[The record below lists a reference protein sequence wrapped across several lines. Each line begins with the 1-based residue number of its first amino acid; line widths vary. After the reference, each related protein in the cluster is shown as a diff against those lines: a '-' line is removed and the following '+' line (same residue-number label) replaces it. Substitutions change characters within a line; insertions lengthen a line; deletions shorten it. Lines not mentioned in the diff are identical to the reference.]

1 VQQKEGSDENEL
13 KSELDLQLQTRLFT
27 MTKFEYRPKKW
38 VEKES
43 ESMKKVNAIFAGC
56 LFALAGALGSCGSVS
71 PTPTPARSLAE
82 FNDPFLLEVAEIR
95 NINPDTFVGKVQGT
109 NAFIA
114 VTSLRGQVLAYVCD
128 GTADGVTIS
137 KWFKGTLKDGQL
149 NAKAVDGSP
158 LTGTLNNANAL
169 NGTVSLAGASR
180 SFTSAEAAS
189 PAGLFLSTT
198 GTSAF
203 INAFENNLP
212 FDDLLLDL
220 GELGWIVLPDGSQ
233 HGALNKIT
241 GAVGLAP
248 VNTSNGSNTSGERAF
263 NLEMAGKQNLS
274 SRTLS
279 NSCKSI
285 VKLVKLAL
293 QGPYWNPGINANLN
307 QGTYETS
314 IRPAAIKGI
323 VKWYADGCYSENG
336 HITDFLT

>member
-1 VQQKEGSDENEL
+1 
-13 KSELDLQLQTRLFT
+13 
-27 MTKFEYRPKKW
+27 
-38 VEKES
+38 
-43 ESMKKVNAIFAGC
+43 MKKVNAIFAGC

-149 NAKAVDGSP
+149 NAKAKDDSL
-158 LTGTLNNANAL
+158 LTGTLNANTL

-189 PAGLFLSTT
+189 PAGLFLTSTV
-198 GTSAF
+198 TSALQ
-203 INAFENNLP
+203 NALENNLP
-212 FDDLLLDL
+212 LDDLVQDF

-233 HGALNKIT
+233 HGALNRST

-274 SRTLS
+274 ARSLTSGLS
-279 NSCKSI
+279 SDCRWLAHNAQMGLNGPKGF
-285 VKLVKLAL
+285 KL
-293 QGPYWNPGINANLN
+293 P
-307 QGTYETS
+307 GTYTTMVV
-314 IRPAAIKGI
+314 PAAVNAI
-323 VKWYADGCYSENG
+323 VKWYSNGCYNENG
-336 HITDFLT
+336 HITNFLT

>member
-1 VQQKEGSDENEL
+1 
-13 KSELDLQLQTRLFT
+13 
-27 MTKFEYRPKKW
+27 
-38 VEKES
+38 
-43 ESMKKVNAIFAGC
+43 MKKVNAIFAGC

-149 NAKAVDGSP
+149 NAKAKDDSL
-158 LTGTLNNANAL
+158 LTGTLNANTL

-189 PAGLFLSTT
+189 PAGLFLTSTV
-198 GTSAF
+198 TSALQ
-203 INAFENNLP
+203 NALENNLP
-212 FDDLLLDL
+212 LDDLVQDF

-233 HGALNKIT
+233 HGALNRST

-274 SRTLS
+274 ARSLTKGLS
-279 NSCKSI
+279 SSCRYLVRGVQAGLDGPDGFQLKS
-285 VKLVKLAL
+285 
-293 QGPYWNPGINANLN
+293 
-307 QGTYETS
+307 TYDVYVV
-314 IRPAAIKGI
+314 PAAVNSI
-323 VKWYADGCYSENG
+323 VKWYSNGCYNENG

>member
-1 VQQKEGSDENEL
+1 
-13 KSELDLQLQTRLFT
+13 
-27 MTKFEYRPKKW
+27 MTKFEYKPNDW

-43 ESMKKVNAIFAGC
+43 DSMKKVNAIFAGC
-56 LFALAGALGSCGSVS
+56 LFAFASVLGSCGSVS
-71 PTPTPARSLAE
+71 PTPSPVPSIADL
-82 FNDPFLLEVAEIR
+82 NDPFVLEVTEIQ
-95 NINPDTFVGKVQGT
+95 NFNPDSFVGKVQGT

-114 VTSLRGQVLAYVCD
+114 VVSLRGQVLAYVCD

-149 NAKAVDGSP
+149 NAKANDGSP
-158 LTGTLNNANAL
+158 LTGTLNANAL

-189 PAGLFLSTT
+189 PAGLFMTTT

-203 INAFENNLP
+203 IDAFENNLP
-212 FDDLLLDL
+212 FDDLLLDF

-263 NLEMAGKQNLS
+263 NLEKAGKQNLS
-274 SRTLS
+274 PATLTPGSSCS
-279 NSCKSI
+279 NI

-293 QGPYWNPGINANLN
+293 KGPNWNPNLGGN
-307 QGTYETS
+307 LAQGDYENH
-314 IRPAAIKGI
+314 IRPGAIKAI

-336 HITDFLT
+336 HITDFVS

>member
-27 MTKFEYRPKKW
+27 MTKFLYRPKEW

-149 NAKAVDGSP
+149 NAKAKDDSL
-158 LTGTLNNANAL
+158 LTGTLNANTL

-189 PAGLFLSTT
+189 PAGLFLTSTV
-198 GTSAF
+198 TSALQ
-203 INAFENNLP
+203 NALENNLP
-212 FDDLLLDL
+212 LDDLVQDF

-233 HGALNKIT
+233 HGALNRST

-274 SRTLS
+274 ARGLS
-279 NSCKSI
+279 SACRRLKIN
-285 VKLVKLAL
+285 VQVAL
-293 QGPYWNPGINANLN
+293 DGPNGFVLR
-307 QGTYETS
+307 GTYDDYVV
-314 IRPAAIKGI
+314 PAAVNSI
-323 VKWYADGCYSENG
+323 VKWYAGGCYSENG